1 MKSADAMAN
10 AMKSTTRSMVMMN
23 RRMNVPQ
30 LQAIMRSFGIET
42 EKFEMTQVCVCAR
55 ARNRNIALE
64 VSLHS
69 HLRF

>member
-42 EKFEMTQVCVCAR
+42 ERFEMTQVR
-55 ARNRNIALE
+55 E
-64 VSLHS
+64 
-69 HLRF
+69 